1 MRSLNLLA
9 LLSAFLTPLCLLAQV
24 SEDSLIH
31 RLEDRERIAILKGD
45 TIALSKLMSK
55 KIVVHNPE
63 NTIVGLGQIMERIR
77 IGKISYSSF
86 ERSIDTIVFV
96 NEIAVVMGEETI
108 IPKGVTQ
115 NAGKTIKR
123 RFTNIWTKE
132 NGDWKLTARQATI
145 ISIN

>member
-9 LLSAFLTPLCLLAQV
+9 LLSAFLTPVCLLAQV

-45 TIALSKLMSK
+45 TIALSKLISK

-63 NTIVGLGQIMERIR
+63 NTVVGLGQIMERIR

-86 ERSIDTIVFV
+86 ERSIDTIAFI
-96 NEIAVVMGEETI
+96 NEIAGGVI
-108 IPKGVTQ
+108 INQCVQITSPFYG
-115 NAGKTIKR
+115 IK
-123 RFTNIWTKE
+123 
-132 NGDWKLTARQATI
+132 
-145 ISIN
+145 INFHHWFGIEPLFW